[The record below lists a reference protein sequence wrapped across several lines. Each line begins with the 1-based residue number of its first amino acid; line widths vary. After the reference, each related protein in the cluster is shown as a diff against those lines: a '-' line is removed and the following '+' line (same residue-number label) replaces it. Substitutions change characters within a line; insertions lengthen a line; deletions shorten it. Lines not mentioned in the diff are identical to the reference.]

1 MGWVKILWRYK
12 KIAKEE
18 VTIPDEDLEDI
29 NTFEDD
35 TDSDE
40 PEYVD
45 PESVSSSLQLAAL
58 IAKPSEVLTNFPE
71 ITKEQRNAFFDEGQV
86 KELRH
91 RHKAYVAFQYIR
103 KILKLQQKED
113 QTQLDNRRKIFEVK
127 TPEELA
133 DYFRDNSKSY
143 IYKELTRQYDEEVL
157 IEDLKQIDKDCIDE
171 DICNITDNVK
181 EMYEE
186 YAAEYFKPEY
196 IDDTGNLASMQ
207 AESILSAGKGGNER
221 YAGITSIGATRDIDL
236 KDKIKK
242 DTEYSPLQKFIKRF
256 R

>member
-1 MGWVKILWRYK
+1 MST
-12 KIAKEE
+12 EE
-18 VTIPDEDLEDI
+18 IDETLEEPSDEELDD
-29 NTFEDD
+29 FD
-35 TDSDE
+35 TDAEDE
-40 PEYVD
+40 PEFVD

-58 IAKPSEVLTNFPE
+58 ISKPSDVLTNFPE
-71 ITKEQRNAFFDEGQV
+71 ITKEQRNAFFDAEQV

-91 RHKAYVAFQYIR
+91 RHKSYTNFMYIR

-113 QTQLDNRRKIFEVK
+113 ETMLSNRRLIFNVK
-127 TPEELA
+127 TSAELA
-133 DYFRDNSKSY
+133 DYFRINSKSY
-143 IYKELTRQYDEEVL
+143 VYKELLKEYDDDVL

-171 DICNITDNVK
+171 DIYNITESVK
-181 EMYEE
+181 EMYNE
-186 YAAEYFKPEY
+186 YSTDYDKPEY
-196 IDDTGNLASMQ
+196 IDDTGNLATMQ

-242 DTEYSPLQKFIKRF
+242 ETEYSTLQKFIKRF